1 MTGNIFPDGWTLTG
15 KFISWLTVG
24 EPTGKLFHPWR
35 CCTDRESL
43 KFRWQF
49 SDRREKLKVSLTFLG
64 CQGKSSLTADWA
76 VYLSWQ
82 FLPLVNSKWRFSV
95 RETRLSVTFF
105 CWQLIPDGNHH
116 RWPFLTVLVLFL
128 TEETVRKKLSW
139 GSGGRAATV
148 VEDHVPFLVES
159 ELFLGHVRCR
169 PVEKCSPRWSH
180 KQGQL
185 VRMVIYW
192 NMFLSY
198 NLMDI
203 WQLLTYKCHLQMLLS
218 SAT

>member
-64 CQGKSSLTADWA
+64 CQGKSSLTVDWKPTL
-76 VYLSWQ
+76 YIFPDSFCRQ
-82 FLPLVNSKWRFSV
+82 WRFSV

-105 CWQLIPDGNHH
+105 RWRLIPDGNRH
-116 RWPFLTVLVLFL
+116 RWPFLTVFGTFPDGRDRQEK
-128 TEETVRKKLSW
+128 TEL
-139 GSGGRAATV
+139 GSGI
-148 VEDHVPFLVES
+148 PFS
-159 ELFLGHVRCR
+159 TSFL
-169 PVEKCSPRWSH
+169 
-180 KQGQL
+180 
-185 VRMVIYW
+185 
-192 NMFLSY
+192 
-198 NLMDI
+198 
-203 WQLLTYKCHLQMLLS
+203 LLS
-218 SAT
+218 